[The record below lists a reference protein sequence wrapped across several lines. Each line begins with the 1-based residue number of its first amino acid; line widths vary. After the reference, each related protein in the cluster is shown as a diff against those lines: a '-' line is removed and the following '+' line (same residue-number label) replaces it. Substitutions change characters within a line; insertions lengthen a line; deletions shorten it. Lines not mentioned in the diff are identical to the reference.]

1 MPPFSDSAR
10 RDVKDPMTAAEL
22 AAGRREHVARYARG
36 ALLAADALGVVPTPL
51 EEVGAALR
59 LATPQQLFDLG
70 EVPPDLAR
78 RLRRLFGKVKG
89 AFAVRERTIYLDVEQ
104 PSSQRRFVYGHEIG
118 HDALPWHTEAYYG
131 EDCRTLDPD
140 TRDEL
145 EAEANAFSA
154 DLLFNMD
161 AFTDRAHSS
170 RPGLASA
177 LELADTF
184 ATSRHASIRRYVE
197 DSPRSCA
204 LLILGRYVEHHE
216 GRPALAVLRTLESA
230 AFRDRY
236 GPINAC
242 FPSKLPIT
250 QRDMTM
256 DAYRA
261 LRGTGPT
268 PIVVG
273 ETTVESSRGQIK
285 LDYEVYSNTYF
296 CFVLLIPHRRIT
308 SRNSARVLWN

>member
-1 MPPFSDSAR
+1 
-10 RDVKDPMTAAEL
+10 MTAAQL
-22 AAGRREHVARYARG
+22 PADRRDHVAQYARG
-36 ALLAADALGVVPTPL
+36 ALLAADVLGVIPTPL
-51 EEVGAALR
+51 EEVGAALK
-59 LATPQQLFDLG
+59 LTTPQQLFDLG
-70 EVPPDLAR
+70 DVPPDLAR

-104 PSSQRRFVYGHEIG
+104 PPSQRRFVYGHEIG

-170 RPGLASA
+170 RPGLAPA

-197 DSPRSCA
+197 DSPRPCA
-204 LLILGRYVEHHE
+204 LLVLGRYVEHHE
-216 GRPALAVLRTLESA
+216 GQPALAVLRTLESA
-230 AFRDRY
+230 TFRDRY
-236 GPINAC
+236 GPINGC
-242 FPSKLPIT
+242 FPSKIPVAHC
-250 QRDMTM
+250 DMAM

-261 LRGTGPT
+261 LRGTAST

-273 ETTVESSRGQIK
+273 ETTVEGSRGQTR

-296 CFVLLIPHRRIT
+296 CFVLLIPHRRIG
-308 SRNSARVLWN
+308 SRTNVRVLWS